1 MTYWQDD
8 GVTRPTVG
16 DSGIRR
22 IVAARRSEQ
31 PPLEGV

>member
-1 MTYWQDD
+1 MT
-8 GVTRPTVG
+8 RLTVG

-22 IVAARRSEQ
+22 MVAARRSGAEQ